1 MKTKNEMDYNKYL
14 FIELFRCHIEQNEI
28 PIKDLEYDLL
38 FEIVTEHYNNF
49 VTSNYNNEMQSLYDC
64 IINYL
69 LNNVNYSHWSD

>member
-14 FIELFRCHIEQNEI
+14 FIELFRVHIEQNEI
-28 PIKDLEYDLL
+28 PFKDLEYDLL

-49 VTSNYNNEMQSLYDC
+49 VTSNYNNEMQGLYDC

-69 LNNVNYSHWSD
+69 LNNVNN